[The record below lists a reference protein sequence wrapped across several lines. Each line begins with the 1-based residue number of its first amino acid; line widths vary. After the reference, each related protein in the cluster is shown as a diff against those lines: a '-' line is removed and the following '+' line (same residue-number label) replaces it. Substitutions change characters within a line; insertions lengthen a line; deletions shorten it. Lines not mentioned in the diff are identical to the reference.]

1 MTARRRAPFVAPGYS
16 LLLALL
22 ILGPLLGPG
31 YLLLRDAVSTPRSYL
46 TDSALGLTDA
56 AARAVPQD
64 ALLATLSVV
73 VDGGLVVKAILLL
86 ALWAAGWG
94 AARMVRTV
102 LPTAGLGPQ
111 LVAATVSVWNPY
123 VAERLLQGHWSLL
136 TGYAALPWTVC
147 ATVAIRRGH
156 RRGWFALAACL
167 AAAGL
172 TPTGVLLA
180 AVTAVAVLARPG
192 GRSAAWLRV
201 TGALGLFVVA
211 SAPWLVATAL
221 AGGGGDGSDPA
232 GVAAFAARAEPGL
245 ATLGSLAGLGGVWN
259 ETAVPDT
266 RTTLFALVGT
276 VLLLGVVLCGLP
288 ALWRRRRHPVVAAL
302 TALALVA
309 VLLPTLGATAWGLDA
324 GRWMVQN
331 VPGAGCS
338 GTRRNGWRSRRRCMR
353 SPPRPRCCDAPARG
367 PSRPS

>member
-156 RRGWFALAACL
+156 RRGWFALA
-167 AAAGL
+167 
-172 TPTGVLLA
+172 
-180 AVTAVAVLARPG
+180 
-192 GRSAAWLRV
+192 
-201 TGALGLFVVA
+201 
-211 SAPWLVATAL
+211 
-221 AGGGGDGSDPA
+221 
-232 GVAAFAARAEPGL
+232 
-245 ATLGSLAGLGGVWN
+245 
-259 ETAVPDT
+259 
-266 RTTLFALVGT
+266 
-276 VLLLGVVLCGLP
+276 
-288 ALWRRRRHPVVAAL
+288 
-302 TALALVA
+302 
-309 VLLPTLGATAWGLDA
+309 
-324 GRWMVQN
+324 
-331 VPGAGCS
+331 
-338 GTRRNGWRSRRRCMR
+338 
-353 SPPRPRCCDAPARG
+353 
-367 PSRPS
+367 